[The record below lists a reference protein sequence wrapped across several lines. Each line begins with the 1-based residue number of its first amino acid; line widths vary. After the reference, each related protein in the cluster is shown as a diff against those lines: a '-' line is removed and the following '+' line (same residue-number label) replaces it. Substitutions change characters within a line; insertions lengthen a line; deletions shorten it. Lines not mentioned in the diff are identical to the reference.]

1 MICPEKSCK
10 AEIPDD
16 SLFCD
21 QCGIQLLR
29 CQKCNSVG
37 LRKCCGKCGGVMVF
51 TRNDNTQIPDNLS
64 SVTYETKTD
73 DNQETINSK
82 DKNYTS
88 IQESPEQLD
97 STKIIPLNLE
107 RTSLELFH
115 NDGWKLIA
123 KDGNTLGRE
132 FGEFVSH
139 LGVFPVISARHA
151 KVSYKDDKWYIIDLH
166 STNKTYINNTRLIP
180 DNPTEIKNDD
190 MLVLA
195 NIQFTAK
202 IT

>member
-1 MICPEKSCK
+1 MICPSRICKS
-10 AEIPDD
+10 EIPDD
-16 SLFCD
+16 SIHCD
-21 QCGIQLLR
+21 QCGIKILR
-29 CQKCNSVG
+29 CQKCNSVA
-37 LRKCCGKCGGVMVF
+37 LRDPLDKFCGKCGGVMVF
-51 TRNDNTQIPDNLS
+51 KPLDIVNDSVNKSTEEQNAEKSSNQSQILQGQSHTTQI
-64 SVTYETKTD
+64 
-73 DNQETINSK
+73 I
-82 DKNYTS
+82 S
-88 IQESPEQLD
+88 ID
-97 STKIIPLNLE
+97 TNIP
-107 RTSLELFH
+107 SLKLFH
-115 NDGWKLIA
+115 SDGWFLDI

-151 KVSYKDDKWYIIDLH
+151 KVSYKDDKWYITDLH